1 MSKWSPNAQLAALQF
16 SGLVS
21 LVLALQ
27 FLYIIVLNVITA
39 VSPNDAI
46 LQSFIFEHFK
56 LIPVVLGLFFLF
68 RYLLQLKQFNVVTNW
83 NSVLMIL
90 RDEYALSVYRA
101 AGSKTF
107 TVNYFVCFGFLYL
120 SLLEFNSSA
129 VTTLLNA
136 QTVSAT
142 LMFVSSLVFGCLLLT
157 QLHEEDE

>member
-1 MSKWSPNAQLAALQF
+1 MSTWSPNAQLAALQF
-16 SGLVS
+16 SGLIS
-21 LVLALQ
+21 FVLALQ
-27 FLYIIVLNVITA
+27 FLYITVLNVITA
-39 VSPNDAI
+39 FSPDNPM
-46 LQSFIFEHFK
+46 LQSFVFEHFK
-56 LIPVVLGLFFLF
+56 LIPVILSLFLLL
-68 RYLLQLKQFNVVTNW
+68 RYMLQLKQFKTVMNW
-83 NSVLMIL
+83 RSMLMIL

-142 LMFVSSLVFGCLLLT
+142 VMFVSSLVFGCIVLAHLR
-157 QLHEEDE
+157 EEEE